1 MNSMLKNKIFLITGG
16 TGSFGEAMVKFLIKT
31 KIKKIIIFSRD
42 EKKQEEM
49 RIKFLSNKLFFFL
62 GDVRNYNS
70 ILNAMKNV
78 DFVFHA
84 AALKQ
89 VPSCEFFPLEAI
101 STNIMGA
108 HNVMRAAYE
117 NNVRKCI
124 LLSTDKAVYPINAMG
139 MTKALMEK
147 IMIANAM
154 LYNNKKTIFCA
165 TRYGNVAGSRG
176 SVIPHFIN
184 QLKLNKNLTITDPN
198 MTRFLMNLD
207 DSVKLVMY
215 ALKSGKTGDI
225 FIQKSPAC
233 KIIDLCEALKI
244 IFKNKNIN
252 KYIGTRHG
260 EKKHEVLI
268 SKEEL
273 LKARESKNFY
283 VIPIDSRHLNY
294 AKYFSKGDSRIDI
307 IKEYSSN
314 NVKILNVKEI
324 IKFLLKLD
332 IVRDGPKN

>member
-1 MNSMLKNKIFLITGG
+1 MNSILNNKIFLITGG
-16 TGSFGEAMVKFLIKT
+16 TGSFGEAMVKFLLKT

-49 RIKFLSNKLFFFL
+49 RIKFNTNKLFFFL
-62 GDVRNYNS
+62 GDVRDYNS
-70 ILNAMKNV
+70 ILNSMKNV

-101 STNIMGA
+101 STNVIGA
-108 HNVMRAAYE
+108 HNVMKAAYE
-117 NNVRKCI
+117 NNISKCI

-147 IMIANAM
+147 IMMSNAM
-154 LYNNKKTIFCA
+154 LYKKKKTIFCA

-184 QLKLNKNLTITDPN
+184 QIKLNKNLTVTDPN
-198 MTRFLMNLD
+198 MTRFLMSLD
-207 DSVKLVMY
+207 DSVKLVMH
-215 ALKSGKTGDI
+215 ALKNGKTGEI
-225 FIQKSPAC
+225 FIQKSSAC
-233 KIIDLCEALKI
+233 RIIDLCEALKI
-244 IFKNKNIN
+244 IFKKKIIN

-273 LKARESKNFY
+273 IKAHESKNFY
-283 VIPIDSRHLNY
+283 VIPTDSRHLNY
-294 AKYFSKGDSRIDI
+294 AKYFSKGDTRVETIN
-307 IKEYSSN
+307 EYSSN
-314 NVKILNVKEI
+314 NVKILSIKEI
-324 IKFLLKLD
+324 IKFLSKLEIIRHELK
-332 IVRDGPKN
+332 N

>member
-1 MNSMLKNKIFLITGG
+1 MNSMLNNKIFLITGG
-16 TGSFGEAMVKFLIKT
+16 TGSFGEAMVKFLLKT

-49 RIKFLSNKLFFFL
+49 RIKFNSNKLFFFL
-62 GDVRNYNS
+62 GDIRDYNS
-70 ILNAMKNV
+70 ILNSMKNV

-101 STNIMGA
+101 YTNVIGA
-108 HNVMRAAYE
+108 HNVMKAAYE
-117 NNVRKCI
+117 NNISKCI

-147 IMIANAM
+147 IMMSNAL
-154 LYNNKKTIFCA
+154 LYKNKKTIFCA

-184 QLKLNKNLTITDPN
+184 QIKLNKNLTVTDPN
-198 MTRFLMNLD
+198 MTRFLMSLD
-207 DSVKLVMY
+207 DSVKLVMH
-215 ALKSGKTGDI
+215 ALRNGKTGEI

-233 KIIDLCEALKI
+233 RIIDLCEALKI
-244 IFKNKNIN
+244 ILKKKIAN

-260 EKKHEVLI
+260 EKKHEVLV

-273 LKARESKNFY
+273 IKAYESKNFY
-283 VIPIDSRHLNY
+283 VIPTDSRHLNY
-294 AKYFSKGDSRIDI
+294 AKYFSKGDARIDSI
-307 IKEYSSN
+307 NEYSSN
-314 NVKILNVKEI
+314 NVKILSIKEI
-324 IKFLLKLD
+324 IKFLLKLE
-332 IVRDGPKN
+332 IIKYELKN

>member
-1 MNSMLKNKIFLITGG
+1 MNSILNNKIFLITGG
-16 TGSFGEAMVKFLIKT
+16 TGSFGEAMVKFLLKT

-49 RIKFLSNKLFFFL
+49 RIKFNTNKLFFFL
-62 GDVRNYNS
+62 GDVRDYNS
-70 ILNAMKNV
+70 ILNSMKNV

-101 STNIMGA
+101 STNVIGA
-108 HNVMRAAYE
+108 HNVMKAAYE
-117 NNVRKCI
+117 NNISKCI

-147 IMIANAM
+147 IMMSNAM
-154 LYNNKKTIFCA
+154 LYKNKKTIFCA

-184 QLKLNKNLTITDPN
+184 QIKLNKNLTVTDPN
-198 MTRFLMNLD
+198 MTRFLMSLD

-215 ALKSGKTGDI
+215 ALKNGKTGEI
-225 FIQKSPAC
+225 FIQKSSAC
-233 KIIDLCEALKI
+233 RIIDLCEALKI
-244 IFKNKNIN
+244 IFKKKIIN

-273 LKARESKNFY
+273 IKAYESKNFY
-283 VIPIDSRHLNY
+283 VIPTDSRHLNY
-294 AKYFSKGDSRIDI
+294 AKYFSKGDTRVETIN
-307 IKEYSSN
+307 EYSSN
-314 NVKILNVKEI
+314 SVKILSIKEI
-324 IKFLLKLD
+324 IKFLSKLEIIRHELK
-332 IVRDGPKN
+332 N